1 MRAVFIRIEI
11 VDGGKEILNPYRARQ
26 SDREWAQGKTVW
38 TRLGLRGKIPALRRP
53 FSEPLNCPPGDTI
66 EEEKYMKQRK
76 TSRNWGVVFLFV
88 MWVILLLAPG
98 AVYGATSGDGSTT
111 FGSVFEITP

>member
-1 MRAVFIRIEI
+1 MDEVKSSGVES
-11 VDGGKEILNPYRARQ
+11 Q
-26 SDREWAQGKTVW
+26 
-38 TRLGLRGKIPALRRP
+38 RLVGRSR
-53 FSEPLNCPPGDTI
+53 SPLNCPPGDTI